1 MMLNVNIDHGEDY
14 GFPKILPQRLN
25 NLYQNSREV
34 KEWFEEQGY
43 PKDLFEKNKWTITSR
58 QISLPQ

>member
-1 MMLNVNIDHGEDY
+1 MINVNIDRGEDY

-25 NLYQNSREV
+25 NHYQNSKEI
-34 KEWFEEQGY
+34 KEWFLEQGY

-58 QISLPQ
+58 QISSQQ

>member
-1 MMLNVNIDHGEDY
+1 MKLNVNIECGENY